1 LAKEYTVTPIH
12 EKGGGTFEGIEPPL
26 SKENRRVIAALR
38 ELL

>member
-1 LAKEYTVTPIH
+1 VTSIH
-12 EKGGGTFEGIEPPL
+12 EKGGGTFEGIDNPLPPL